1 MSDKNLH
8 LDLTVDELVA
18 LYTMAKHG
26 VPLAPKS
33 AVRIAVDILERLRP
47 QLHAHNVPDDFI
59 NFMMR

>member
-1 MSDKNLH
+1 MSNKNLQ

-26 VPLAPKS
+26 VPFVPRS
-33 AVRIAVDILERLRP
+33 AVRIAVDILDRLRP

-59 NFMMR
+59 NSMMS